1 MKTPRMPRL
10 LITCA
15 AVTLFVAPGL
25 PQPIVIA
32 QTKGPVFQVD
42 KLWPM
47 PLPNHWVYGSIS
59 GLAIDSRDH
68 IFVATRPGS
77 VAAGNEAGLM
87 SNPPSAEHCC
97 LAAPPILEFDADG
110 KLVANWGGAGAG
122 YDWPT
127 STGGI
132 AIDATGNIWMTAAG
146 VPEPAA
152 AAAGATGV
160 VPGARGGA
168 GAAGAAGAGSAGAA
182 GATTTGGRTGGR
194 GETVIPGA
202 EGAPVAP
209 APGRGG
215 STPPGPA
222 DAHILK
228 FTRDGKFLMQIG
240 KAGEPGAKDS
250 QTNLDKP
257 ADVFVD
263 GNELYVADGGTH
275 QRVVVFD
282 ATTGAFK
289 RQWRGNGGDFQR
301 ISSVAVSKDGLVYV
315 GDRKG
320 NNVQVF
326 KKDGAFVKEIEIA
339 KGTLMNGSVWDVNF
353 SSDAKQT
360 WLFVADGQ
368 NSTVRV
374 FTRATLAPAGT
385 IGDGGRWPGRF
396 YAVNNVA
403 MDSKGN
409 LYTGEGYEGKRV
421 QKFLK
426 K

>member
-1 MKTPRMPRL
+1 
-10 LITCA
+10 
-15 AVTLFVAPGL
+15 
-25 PQPIVIA
+25 
-32 QTKGPVFQVD
+32 
-42 KLWPM
+42 M
-47 PLPNHWVYGSIS
+47 PLPNHWVYGSIT

-68 IFVATRPGS
+68 IFVATRPAS
-77 VAAGNEAGLM
+77 VAPGNEAGLM
-87 SNPPSAEHCC
+87 SNPPTAEFCC
-97 LAAPPILEFDADG
+97 LAAPPMLEFDASG
-110 KLVANWGGAGAG
+110 KLVNSWGAPGAG
-122 YDWPT
+122 YDWPV

-132 AIDATGNIWMTAAG
+132 AVDASGNIWITAAG
-146 VPEPAA
+146 APEPAA
-152 AAAGATGV
+152 VAAGATGV
-160 VPGARGGA
+160 VPGANRGG
-168 GAAGAAGAGSAGAA
+168 GAAAPAAPP
-182 GATTTGGRTGGR
+182 ATAGGRTGGR

-202 EGAPVAP
+202 EGAPVA
-209 APGRGG
+209 AAAGRGG
-215 STPPGPA
+215 NTNPAAPA

-228 FTRDGKFLMQIG
+228 FTRDGKFVMQIG
-240 KAGEPGAKDS
+240 KPGDVGARDS
-250 QTNLDKP
+250 QTQLDKP

-301 ISSVAVSKDGLVYV
+301 ISSITVSKDGMVYV

-320 NNVQVF
+320 NKVQIF
-326 KKDGAFVKEIEIA
+326 KKDGSFVKELEVA
-339 KGTLMNGSVWDVNF
+339 KGTTANGSVWDVFVSN
-353 SSDAKQT
+353 DPAQR

-374 FTRATLAPAGT
+374 FSRSTLKPAGT

-396 YAVNNVA
+396 YAVNNLA

-421 QKFLK
+421 QKFVK

>member
-1 MKTPRMPRL
+1 MRLPKL

-15 AVTLFVAPGL
+15 AVTLLVAPAL
-25 PQPIVIA
+25 THQRVSA
-32 QTKGPVFQVD
+32 QAKGPAFAVD

-47 PLPNHWVYGSIS
+47 PLPNHWVYGSIT

-87 SNPPSAEHCC
+87 SNPPTAEYCC

-110 KLVANWGGAGAG
+110 KLVANWGFGGTG
-122 YDWPT
+122 YDSPVA
-127 STGGI
+127 TGGI
-132 AIDATGNIWMTAAG
+132 AVDAAGNLWITAAG

-152 AAAGATGV
+152 ASAGATGV
-160 VPGARGGA
+160 VPGANRGGGA
-168 GAAGAAGAGSAGAA
+168 AAPAAGAAAPAA
-182 GATTTGGRTGGR
+182 GRAGGR

-202 EGAPVAP
+202 EGAPVAA

-215 STPPGPA
+215 AAANAPA
-222 DAHILK
+222 DAHLLK
-228 FTRDGKFLMQIG
+228 FSRDGKFLLQIG
-240 KAGEPGAKDS
+240 KAGDPGAKDS
-250 QTNLDKP
+250 TTNLDKP

-263 GNELYVADGGTH
+263 GNEIYVADGGTH

-289 RQWRGNGGDFQR
+289 RQWRGNGGEFLR
-301 ISSVAVSKDGLVYV
+301 ISSVAVSKDGMVYV

-320 NNVQVF
+320 NKIQVF
-326 KKDGAFVKEIEIA
+326 KKDGTFVKQLEIM
-339 KGTLMNGSVWDVNF
+339 KNTLMNGSVWDVNF

-396 YAVNNVA
+396 YAVNNVQ

>member
-1 MKTPRMPRL
+1 MRL
-10 LITCA
+10 PKLVITYT
-15 AVTLFVAPGL
+15 AVTLLVAPAL
-25 PQPIVIA
+25 MRPVVSA
-32 QTKGPVFQVD
+32 QTKGPAFAVD

-47 PLPNHWVYGSIS
+47 PLPNHWVYGSIT

-77 VAAGNEAGLM
+77 VAAGNEAGMM
-87 SNPPSAEHCC
+87 SNPPTGELCC

-110 KLVANWGGAGAG
+110 KLVNHWGAAGEG
-122 YDWPT
+122 YQWPT
-127 STGGI
+127 ATGGI
-132 AIDATGNIWMTAAG
+132 ALDGAGNIFITAAG

-160 VPGARGGA
+160 VPGANRGGGA
-168 GAAGAAGAGSAGAA
+168 GAPAAGRGEATAGAAG
-182 GATTTGGRTGGR
+182 GRAGGR

-202 EGAPVAP
+202 EGAPVAA

-215 STPPGPA
+215 NTPPGPG

-228 FTRDGKFLMQIG
+228 FTRDGKFVLQIG
-240 KAGEPGAKDS
+240 KAGEPGPKDS

-263 GNELYVADGGTH
+263 GTELYVADGGSH

-289 RQWRGNGGDFQR
+289 RQWRGNGAEFQR
-301 ISSVAVSKDGLVYV
+301 LSSIAVSKDGLVYV

-320 NNVQVF
+320 NKIQIF
-326 KKDGAFVKEIEIA
+326 KKDGAFVKELAIA
-339 KGTLMNGSVWDVNF
+339 PNTLMNGSVWDVNF

-426 K
+426 R